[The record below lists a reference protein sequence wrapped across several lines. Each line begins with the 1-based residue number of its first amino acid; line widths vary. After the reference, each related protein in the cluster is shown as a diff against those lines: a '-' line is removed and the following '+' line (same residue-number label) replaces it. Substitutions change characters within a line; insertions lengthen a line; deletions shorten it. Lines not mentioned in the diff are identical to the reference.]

1 MEELREILKS
11 EDLTQTEYQGRT
23 FEVLIKSFK
32 THKKF
37 LFPAFVLFGI
47 NGYVLKNFIVF
58 QTISKEEL
66 ITSFLITVA
75 IEFILSL
82 FQNSVISKIRG
93 KNELD
98 KTNLIFKSIVL
109 SIIMTSINF
118 SILIMS
124 NNLASSIIIIVLA
137 LCFSY
142 FRQVYLSRDLNFFE
156 SIEENFK
163 LLDGNRKRII
173 IPFIVVNIIF
183 YILSFIFLVFAVIIG
198 NYSTDA
204 SSELMVIVIL
214 VLFKLADG
222 INEFYRKILAS
233 IIFLNVEDNQ

>member
-1 MEELREILKS
+1 M
-11 EDLTQTEYQGRT
+11 
-23 FEVLIKSFK
+23 
-32 THKKF
+32 
-37 LFPAFVLFGI
+37 
-47 NGYVLKNFIVF
+47 F

-75 IEFILSL
+75 TEFILSL
-82 FQNSVISKIRG
+82 FQNSVISKIRE

-118 SILIMS
+118 SILMMS
-124 NNLASSIIIIVLA
+124 NNLASFTIIIVLA

-142 FRQVYLSRDLNFFE
+142 FRQVYLSRDFNFFE

-222 INEFYRKILAS
+222 INEFYRKILAG
-233 IIFLNVEDNQ
+233 IIFLNVENNQ

>member
-98 KTNLIFKSIVL
+98 KTNLIFRSIVL

-118 SILIMS
+118 SILMMS
-124 NNLASSIIIIVLA
+124 NNLASSIITILLS
-137 LCFSY
+137 LCLSY
-142 FRQVYLSRDLNFFE
+142 IRQVYLSRDLNFFE

-163 LLDGNRKRII
+163 LLDIL
-173 IPFIVVNIIF
+173 PFIVVNIIF